1 MSGRTVIAVDLGAES
16 GRVMRVTFDG
26 TGFKLQEAHRFRN
39 IPLETHDTLYWNA
52 LRLWRDIQ
60 IGIDRALS
68 AGPAES
74 AAVSTWGVDFAL
86 LDERGQLLDNPVHY
100 RDKRT
105 HGMVDWV
112 NARIP
117 TRTLY
122 ERTGIQPMSINTLY
136 QLASLRAS
144 DDSALR
150 LARRIVTI
158 PSLFTYWLSG
168 TQANEFTHSTTTQ
181 CYNPRTQGWD
191 GETLDT
197 LGIPKNLFADVVS
210 PGTRLGTYRGLSIF
224 ATTAHDTASAV
235 AAVPSI
241 NPHSAYLSS
250 GTWSLLGLEVDQ
262 PLINDGSFAADLTNE
277 GGAYNTF
284 RLQQNVMGLWLVQ
297 QSRETWNNAGHN
309 YNYEDLVGLAKQA
322 QPFRS
327 LINPDDARFLEPG
340 DMPARIRA
348 YCHETGQPIPE
359 NEGQIVRTI
368 YESLALRYRTSL
380 ERLIELTGRQ
390 VDRLHIVGG
399 GSRNTLLNQF
409 TANAIQRTVV
419 AGPVE
424 GTALGNAI
432 VQLIALGDIETIH
445 QARTLLS
452 QTEQTG
458 VYTPQS
464 DDRDESHYQRFLAL
478 CRHESAG

>member
-16 GRVMRVTFDG
+16 GRVMRVSFDG
-26 TGFKLQEAHRFRN
+26 VKFQLQEAYRFRN

-60 IGIDRALS
+60 IGIDRAL
-68 AGPAES
+68 AMGPAES

-86 LDERGQLLDNPVHY
+86 LDGRGNLLDNPVHY

-122 ERTGIQPMSINTLY
+122 DRTGIQPLSINTLY

-144 DDSALR
+144 DDPVLK
-150 LARRIVTI
+150 LARRLITI
-158 PSLFTYWLSG
+158 PMLFTYWLSG
-168 TQANEFTHSTTTQ
+168 AQVNEFTHATTTQ
-181 CYNPRTQGWD
+181 CYNPRTQTWD
-191 GETLDT
+191 AETLDT
-197 LGIPKNLFADVVS
+197 LGIPKALFADVVL
-210 PGTRLGTYRGLSIF
+210 PGTRLGSYRGLSIF

-235 AAVPSI
+235 AAVPAADR
-241 NPHSAYLSS
+241 HSAYLSS

-262 PLINDGSFAADLTNE
+262 PLTNDGAFAADLTNE

-297 QSRETWNNAGHN
+297 QSRETWNSAGRS
-309 YNYEDLVGLAKQA
+309 YSYEALVDLAKQA
-322 QPFRS
+322 EPFRS

-340 DMPARIRA
+340 DIPARIRTF
-348 YCHETGQPIPE
+348 CQETSQPIPE
-359 NEGQIVRTI
+359 TDGQIVRTI
-368 YESLALRYRTSL
+368 YESLALRYRASIEKLT
-380 ERLIELTGRQ
+380 ELTGRKIE
-390 VDRLHIVGG
+390 RLHIVGG

-409 TANAIQRTVV
+409 TANAIQRPV
-419 AGPVE
+419 ATGPIE

-432 VQLIALGDIETIH
+432 VQFIALGDIESIH
-445 QARTLLS
+445 QARTILS

-458 VYTPQS
+458 VYEPQQENA
-464 DDRDESHYQRFLAL
+464 DDSSYARFLAL
-478 CRHESAG
+478 CKA